1 MAILQLALPTDS
13 TWAIFGL
20 GTQALIV
27 GAALTVGANFLQ
39 KVSFVAKQFISF
51 AIDRKQRTYL
61 FLNIIIL
68 VGTIL
73 FLPLVLAIILASS
86 ILSAPLLPLF
96 TLPIFFV
103 SFPRPRRFWP
113 SLIDY
118 GSSYSKC
125 NDSIYYQQA
134 EAEIARV
141 LSTSISSGTVYAHP
155 GSHFILRFQDRLGFA
170 TILETGYG
178 FCTLTIRGLE
188 LQETS
193 CHTVEAST
201 VDDMFELAFDAE
213 SNDSCLQFWL
223 ITHILNTL
231 HPVDSAT
238 IHTYSDARNVLT
250 GIIDNPQA
258 LEMFSTNLLKT
269 LVWVLFHYLY
279 SSGELCAVK
288 ERHLDSGLTESISK
302 APPFQPRDNEVCL
315 SSLKPKICINADT
328 LSWSD
333 SISSTIGDLYLASSH
348 SPAHA
353 TSLELPG
360 QIPEDRS
367 IEPPHLTA
375 LSETTLDDETVQP
388 AVRLS
393 AVETCLV
400 QRRGSKN
407 GSSNKVHPEN
417 GKQKGSLPAKWMQL
431 PFGYSQINKLLK
443 DFPKDWLQFIK
454 GTTPNSC
461 NPDTEH
467 HFMRLVMVCFGIVD
481 IPASNQLSGKVS
493 QTEPFNIYEGFHGE
507 HPYSPNINWL
517 IEDELLHTLVTKA
530 YRHEML
536 HNAHMVTPISGVS
549 NLFLIGML

>member
-1 MAILQLALPTDS
+1 MVIAILQLSLPTDS
-13 TWAIFGL
+13 IWAIFGL

-27 GAALTVGANFLQ
+27 GVALDIGANFIQ

-51 AIDRKQRTYL
+51 ASDSKQRTYL
-61 FLNIIIL
+61 SLNIIII
-68 VGTIL
+68 VGTVL

-125 NDSIYYQQA
+125 NDSVYYQQA
-134 EAEIARV
+134 EAEIARI

-178 FCTLTIRGLE
+178 FCVLTIRGLE

-201 VDDMFELAFDAE
+201 VDDMFELAFDTE
-213 SNDSCLQFWL
+213 SNGSCLQFWL
-223 ITHILNTL
+223 NTHILNTL
-231 HPVDSAT
+231 QPVDSTT

-258 LEMFSTNLLKT
+258 LERFSNTLLKT
-269 LVWVLFHYLY
+269 LVWVLFHHLY
-279 SSGELCAVK
+279 SSRENQKPCTVK
-288 ERHLDSGLTESISK
+288 ERLAESISRGR
-302 APPFQPRDNEVCL
+302 PPLQLQDNVVHV
-315 SSLKPKICINADT
+315 SSPKPKGRINVDT
-328 LSWSD
+328 LSWSA
-333 SISSTIGDLYLASSH
+333 SISSAVGDLYPTPSH
-348 SPAHA
+348 SPTHG

-360 QIPEDRS
+360 QIPEDRP

-375 LSETTLDDETVQP
+375 SSETTLDSDTVQS

-393 AVETCLV
+393 AVETRLV
-400 QRRGSKN
+400 QRHGSKSV
-407 GSSNKVHPEN
+407 SSNKVHPEHCQ
-417 GKQKGSLPAKWMQL
+417 QKSSLPARWMQHPL
-431 PFGYSQINKLLK
+431 GYSQINKLLK
-443 DFPKDWLQFIK
+443 DFPQDWLKFIK
-454 GTTPNSC
+454 ETTANSC
-461 NPDTEH
+461 NPDTEQ
-467 HFMRLVMVCFGIVD
+467 HFMRLVMVCFSIVD

-507 HPYSPNINWL
+507 HPYSTNINWL
-517 IEDELLHTLVTKA
+517 TEEKLLHSLVTEA
-530 YRHEML
+530 YRYEML
-536 HNAHMVTPISGVS
+536 YSA
-549 NLFLIGML
+549 LC